1 MVGHLAAHLGVE
13 GRFVQH
19 HNGLATADDLIPLLA
34 LGHNGHHLGIQHGI
48 IPVAHKLGL
57 WHILTKFHA
66 GPAQIAQSLPGLPGP
81 LALLLHELVEGVLVQ
96 GHALLLHHLQ
106 RQVDREAV
114 GII

>member
-1 MVGHLAAHLGVE
+1 MNKHGSVWMAAA
-13 GRFVQH
+13 R
-19 HNGLATADDLIPLLA
+19 
-34 LGHNGHHLGIQHGI
+34 GI
-48 IPVAHKLGL
+48 A
-57 WHILTKFHA
+57 
-66 GPAQIAQSLPGLPGP
+66 GP